1 MSLREYIVSDTNIY
15 NAIYCLESYIF
26 EKGLLSAEDLACY
39 VRLSDKYD
47 YDFISEVI
55 KKCQQRL
62 KDILSS
68 SDSLFQIQVYFKIK
82 KWDAEENRI
91 KYRPMHTA
99 SLVDQICMVCMLL
112 PLMFSDRNGH
122 RERSELTKFIPHN
135 FFGNIPSTDVSMLF
149 EPWKKKYKEYN
160 EQIIQHCKEY
170 QENHRYSTEITLD
183 IKNFFPS
190 ISPEF
195 IFNYIQEKLSFT
207 FPAEED
213 QTTLQ
218 MVLTKLLFFE
228 IKSENLE
235 GWIHDYYDKDVTS
248 EFYMNC
254 GIPQGLPQSYFF
266 GNLCMIEIYRK
277 LKRLPIFKNED
288 SYFYVDDSVIYIEQ
302 PMNPKLF
309 EDTISK
315 INDAV
320 KQIGQD
326 KWVSNFDTLK
336 GLLPDKYIQ
345 FQQKI
350 QENTY
355 TIAFHPNGKSEYC
368 LIEKADL
375 NYAYLST
382 IHRAVSMASTVY
394 CNLDEIEDRFSREKL
409 ENIKN
414 IVDDEIHRLKSM
426 AKPKARGEKDQMA
439 SRLKLLK
446 RYKRFFL
453 FRIKLLDNRLK
464 GGQDENDVRIFC
476 NHFHISLNNGI
487 VGLNNISIEDWFD
500 TFDEDIFQTEA
511 RMLISIL
518 SKSQMNAFLEML
530 CKFEKHLVGTETGNK
545 DYLFLSKDFHAT
557 KQLRSLS
564 PKPYSSL
571 MTLAEQIYG
580 KNRSLSSQVQH
591 NKLRSFIDDVAKLL
605 GIYTNGG
612 ICPNDEMLGCLPEY
626 TCFVRNN
633 SDEFIRKIVNAFYST
648 ISDVTVSDA
657 HTFTKNSSRSL
668 SYTELRIL
676 IRLRNRNFKF
686 NDFTQAVKKLDASNL
701 ENRMSIDMGLMD
713 VVGLF
718 IANVKRPEWIDNIIL
733 THRVVKGL
741 WYNGSKF
748 LNAYTLHNEEHAIT
762 LVKWIV
768 RITKAVDYFSIKQ
781 LDYYILFLACYLHDI
796 SMVLH
801 PDVRSFCRGDEQ
813 SLSIITE
820 FISKAKNM
828 LDTSSKEEDDKSK
841 DERFKKVG
849 HLLVDQFE
857 EVYAYFE
864 NRIRSGHPKDSAAKI
879 KDWQHTVLRYLTP
892 LLLSEVA
899 KVSES
904 HGYDADAVYGLKSEA
919 RNAVI
924 SEKYMMMLIR
934 LADLLD
940 VANDRINYY
949 LLRQNVKHMNPTSQF
964 HWISH
969 LITDEIRVEP
979 SFEVNYKCGKHGE
992 QLDLARR
999 VITETINVNLHLNV
1013 KYMSAVEPLNCKIC
1027 RMKTLT
1033 KEEQRKF
1040 CTDDEEVITLDMGN
1054 AMIDKPSNCP
1064 LLCKWTMLKHEWLVN
1079 ELEHLQKYLNT
1090 VNNKLFRTK
1099 IRLNMLFHDSYHLD
1113 SDLFDSVHE
1122 YMQTAKIH
1130 FEE

>member
-1 MSLREYIVSDTNIY
+1 MSLREYIISDTNIY

-26 EKGLLSAEDLACY
+26 EKGLLSDEDLACY
-39 VRLSDKYD
+39 VRLNDKYD
-47 YDFISEVI
+47 YGFIGEII
-55 KKCQQRL
+55 KKCQCRL
-62 KDILSS
+62 ENIFSS
-68 SDSLFQIQVYFKIK
+68 PDSLFQIKVYFKIK
-82 KWDAEENRI
+82 KWDAEKNRI
-91 KYRPMHTA
+91 TYRPMHTA
-99 SLVDQICMVCMLL
+99 GLIDQICMVCMLL

-160 EQIIQHCKEY
+160 EQVILHCKEY
-170 QENHRYSTEITLD
+170 QENHRYRTEITLD

-195 IFNYIQEKLSFT
+195 IFNYALEKLKFSYS
-207 FPAEED
+207 ENED
-213 QTTLQ
+213 KATLKA
-218 MVLTKLLFFE
+218 VLAKLLFFD
-228 IKSENLE
+228 IQKENMD
-235 GWIHDYYDKDVTS
+235 GWIANYYGDDIDS
-248 EFYMNC
+248 DFYMNC

-266 GNLCMIEIYRK
+266 GNLCMIEIYGK
-277 LKRLPIFKNED
+277 LKKLPIFKNED

-309 EDTISK
+309 EDTIVE
-315 INDAV
+315 INGV
-320 KQIGQD
+320 VREIGQG
-326 KWVSNFDTLK
+326 KWISNFDTLT
-336 GLLPDKYIQ
+336 GVLPDKYIN

-350 QENTY
+350 QEKAY
-355 TIAFHPNGKSEYC
+355 TIEFHPNGKSEYC

-375 NYAYLST
+375 NYAYLGT
-382 IHRAVSMASTVY
+382 IHRAVSMASAVY
-394 CNLDEIEDRFSREKL
+394 SNLDEIEDRFSREKL

-414 IVDDEIHRLKSM
+414 IVDDEIQRLKSI
-426 AKPKARGEKDQMA
+426 AKPKVVGEKNQMA
-439 SRLKLLK
+439 SRLKILK

-464 GGQDENDVRIFC
+464 GGPDEKDIATFC
-476 NHFHISLNNGI
+476 SHFHMSNKNGI
-487 VGLNNISIEDWFD
+487 VGLNDIGIEEWFD
-500 TFDEDIFQTEA
+500 TYDEDIFQTEA

-518 SKSQMNAFLEML
+518 PKSQMKTFLEML
-530 CKFEKHLVGTETGNK
+530 CGFEMFLVGKDAKNK
-545 DYLFLSKDFHAT
+545 DYLFLSKDFHAAE
-557 KQLRSLS
+557 QLRSLS

-571 MTLAEQIYG
+571 MALAEQNYG
-580 KNRSLSSQVQH
+580 KNRSLSPNVQH
-591 NKLRSFIDDVAKLL
+591 KKLKSFIGDVAMLL
-605 GIYTNGG
+605 DIRRNGG
-612 ICPNDEMLGCLPEY
+612 IFPKDEILGGFPEY
-626 TCFVRNN
+626 TYFVFEN
-633 SDEFIRKIVNAFYST
+633 SDEFIRKIINAFYST

-657 HTFTKNSSRSL
+657 QTFTKNSSRPL
-668 SYTELRIL
+668 SYAELRIL
-676 IRLRNRNFKF
+676 IRLRNRDFRFKE
-686 NDFTQAVKKLDASNL
+686 FTQAVNELDATNL

-768 RITKAVDYFSIKQ
+768 RITKAVDYLSIKR
-781 LDYYILFLACYLHDI
+781 LDFYILFLACYLHDI

-820 FISKAKNM
+820 FISQAKDV
-828 LDTSSKEEDDKSK
+828 LGTSSEGTDGGSK
-841 DERFKKVG
+841 DDRFKKIG

-864 NRIRSGHPKDSAAKI
+864 NRIRSGHPKDSAARI
-879 KDWQHTVLRYLTP
+879 KDWQHTVLRYLSP
-892 LLLSEVA
+892 LLLAEVA

-904 HGYDADAVYGLKSEA
+904 HGYEADAVYGLKSEA

-979 SFEVNYKCGKHGE
+979 NFKVNDKFDEHGE

-999 VITETINVNLHLNV
+999 IITETINVNLHLNV
-1013 KYMSAVEPLNCKIC
+1013 KYVSSVEPLNCKVC
-1027 RMKTLT
+1027 RMQTAG
-1033 KEEQRKF
+1033 KEGRHKYH
-1040 CTDDEEVITLDMGN
+1040 TDDDVELITLDMGS
-1054 AMIDKPSNCP
+1054 AMTVKPSNCP

-1090 VNNKLFRTK
+1090 VNNKLFRTE

-1122 YMQTAKIH
+1122 YIQTAKVH
-1130 FEE
+1130 FE

>member
-26 EKGLLSAEDLACY
+26 EKGLLSEDDLACY
-39 VRLSDKYD
+39 VRLTDKYD
-47 YDFISEVI
+47 FVFIDDVM
-55 KKCQQRL
+55 KRCKCRL
-62 KDILSS
+62 ESILSS
-68 SDSLFQIQVYFKIK
+68 DALFSIKVYFKIK
-82 KWDAEENRI
+82 KWDVEEYV

-160 EQIIQHCKEY
+160 EQVIQHCKEY

-195 IFNYIQEKLSFT
+195 IYNYVLEKLHFT
-207 FPAEED
+207 YYKDED
-213 QTTLQ
+213 GETLKK
-218 MVLTKLLFFE
+218 VLTKLLFFE
-228 IKSENLE
+228 IQPENME
-235 GWIHDYYDKDVTS
+235 GWKSDYYGQDVDS
-248 EFYMNC
+248 DFFMNC

-266 GNLCMIEIYRK
+266 GNLCMIEVYGK
-277 LKRLPIFKNED
+277 LKKLPTFKNED

-302 PMNPKLF
+302 PMDPKLF
-309 EDTISK
+309 DRTISN
-315 INDAV
+315 INEAV
-320 KQIGQD
+320 KQIGKNGAASSFEVLAD
-326 KWVSNFDTLK
+326 I
-336 GLLPDKYIQ
+336 LPKKYRQ
-345 FQQKI
+345 FQQKLD
-350 QENTY
+350 Y
-355 TIAFHPNGKSEYC
+355 TIQFHPNGKSEYC

-375 NYAYLST
+375 NYAYLGT
-382 IHRAVSMASTVY
+382 VHRETSMASTVY
-394 CNLDEIEDRFSREKL
+394 SNLDETEDSYSREKL

-414 IVDDEIHRLKSM
+414 IVDDEISRLKSK
-426 AKPKARGEKDQMA
+426 AKQDASGEKDQMA
-439 SRLKLLK
+439 SRLKILK

-464 GGQDENDVRIFC
+464 GGLDETDATIFLS
-476 NHFHISLNNGI
+476 HFHILASNGDVI
-487 VGLNNISIEDWFD
+487 LNNISRKDWFD
-500 TFDEDIFQTEA
+500 TYDEDIFQTEA
-511 RMLISIL
+511 RMLIGIL
-518 SKSQMNAFLEML
+518 PKSQVDSFLEIL
-530 CKFEKHLVGTETGNK
+530 CKFEKHLTEKKSGNIN
-545 DYLFLSKDFHAT
+545 YLFLAKDFHAT
-557 KQLRSLS
+557 KLLRNLYPKLYSSLTTYAEQTYGKIRSLS
-564 PKPYSSL
+564 PVIQHEKL
-571 MTLAEQIYG
+571 KGFMKGVEILTG
-580 KNRSLSSQVQH
+580 NHKNNGEVGLSQ
-591 NKLRSFIDDVAKLL
+591 
-605 GIYTNGG
+605 G
-612 ICPNDEMLGCLPEY
+612 MLDYFPDY

-633 SDEFIRKIVNAFYST
+633 SEEYIRKLINAFYSS
-648 ISDVTVSDA
+648 ISDVTISDA
-657 HTFTKNSSRSL
+657 HTFTKNSSRPL

-676 IRLRNRNFKF
+676 IRLRNRNFTF
-686 NDFTQAVKKLDASNL
+686 VDFAQSVNELDASNL

-718 IANVKRPEWIDNIIL
+718 ITYVKRPSWIDNIIM

-768 RITKAVDYFSIKQ
+768 RIVKAVDYFSIKQ

-820 FISKAKNM
+820 FIYKVKEVLETPLKEKNGES
-828 LDTSSKEEDDKSK
+828 TDDK
-841 DERFKKVG
+841 FKEVG

-857 EVYAYFE
+857 KVYSYFE

-879 KDWQHTVLRYLTP
+879 KEWQHTVLNYLTP

-904 HGYDADAVYGLKSEA
+904 HGYEAYAVYGLRSEA

-949 LLRQNVKHMNPTSQF
+949 LLRQNVKHMSPISQF

-969 LITDEIRVEP
+969 LITDEICLEP
-979 SFEVNYKCGKHGE
+979 SFVVNEKYDDFGKKLE
-992 QLDLARR
+992 LEKRI
-999 VITETINVNLHLNV
+999 ITETINVNLYLNV
-1013 KYMSAVEPLNCKIC
+1013 KYLTAVERLNCKTC
-1027 RMKTLT
+1027 RMIVPYP
-1033 KEEQRKF
+1033 EERYKDQA
-1040 CTDDEEVITLDMGN
+1040 DNDIEMITLGMGLKN
-1054 AMIDKPSNCP
+1054 KQSSDNCP

-1090 VNNKLFRTK
+1090 VNNNLFRTE
-1099 IRLNMLFHDSYHLD
+1099 IRLNILFHDSYHLD
-1113 SDLFDSVHE
+1113 SDLFDNVQE
-1122 YMQTAKIH
+1122 YMQYAKIH
-1130 FEE
+1130 FES

>member
-1 MSLREYIVSDTNIY
+1 MSLQEYIISDTNIY

-26 EKGLLSAEDLACY
+26 EKGLLSNEDLESY
-39 VRLSDKYD
+39 VRLNDKYD
-47 YDFISEVI
+47 FTYINDVI
-55 KKCQQRL
+55 TKCRCRL
-62 KDILSS
+62 KEVLSS
-68 SDSLFQIQVYFKIK
+68 RDTLFTIKVYFKIK
-82 KWDAEENRI
+82 KWDSEENSV

-99 SLVDQICMVCMLL
+99 SLIDQICMVSMLL
-112 PLMFSDRNGH
+112 PLMFSDKDGH
-122 RERSELTKFIPHN
+122 REKSELTKFIPHN

-160 EQIIQHCKEY
+160 EQVIRHCKEY

-195 IFNYIQEKLSFT
+195 IFNYVLDKLHFT
-207 FPAEED
+207 YSKEED
-213 QTTLQ
+213 QKTLK
-218 MVLTKLLFFE
+218 MVLTKLLFFD
-228 IKSENLE
+228 IQPENLT
-235 GWIHDYYDKDVTS
+235 GWMKEYYEKDVKS
-248 EFYMNC
+248 DFYMNC

-266 GNLCMIEIYRK
+266 GNLCMIEVYGILKK
-277 LKRLPIFKNED
+277 LETFKNED

-302 PMNPKLF
+302 PLDEKLF
-309 EDTISK
+309 NDTILE
-315 INDAV
+315 INKAV
-320 KQIGQD
+320 GQIGKD
-326 KWVSNFDTLK
+326 KGGLNFDSLK
-336 GLLPDKYIQ
+336 GLLSDKHRE
-345 FQQKI
+345 FQQKMD
-350 QENTY
+350 Y
-355 TIAFHPNGKSEYC
+355 TIQFHPKGKSEYC

-394 CNLDEIEDRFSREKL
+394 CNLDEIEDRYSKEKL
-409 ENIKN
+409 ENIKT
-414 IVDDEIHRLKSM
+414 IVDDEIQRLKSK
-426 AKPKARGEKDQMA
+426 AKPKEGGEKDQMA
-439 SRLKLLK
+439 SRLKMLK
-446 RYKRFFL
+446 RYKRFFM
-453 FRIKLLDNRLK
+453 FRIKLLENRLK
-464 GGQDENDVRIFC
+464 GGPDEECVTEFWKHFKISVGENEIKLNDI
-476 NHFHISLNNGI
+476 N
-487 VGLNNISIEDWFD
+487 IEDWFD
-500 TFDEDIFQTEA
+500 SYDEDIFQTEA
-511 RMLISIL
+511 RMLIGTL
-518 SKSQMNAFLEML
+518 LKYQMDAFLKSL
-530 CKFEKHLVGTETGNK
+530 CRFEKYLVGKEKENSN
-545 DYLFLSKDFHAT
+545 YLFLNKDFHAA
-557 KQLRSLS
+557 KQLRVLSSKPYISLIAHTEQTYGKKRSLS
-564 PKPYSSL
+564 PD
-571 MTLAEQIYG
+571 
-580 KNRSLSSQVQH
+580 VQH
-591 NKLRSFIDDVAKLL
+591 KKLKTFIDDIRIFLDIQQNE
-605 GIYTNGG
+605 GIY
-612 ICPNDEMLGCLPEY
+612 PDDEMLCSFPEY
-626 TCFVRNN
+626 TCFVRRN
-633 SDEFIRKIVNAFYST
+633 SDEYIRKIVNAFYST
-648 ISDVTVSDA
+648 ISDVTISDA
-657 HTFTKNSSRSL
+657 KTFTKNSSRPL

-686 NDFTQAVKKLDASNL
+686 KDFAWAVAELDATNL

-718 IANVKRPEWIDNIIL
+718 VSNVRKPEWIDNIIL
-733 THRVVKGL
+733 THRVIKGL

-768 RITKAVDYFSIKQ
+768 RIVKAVDYFAIKQ

-801 PDVRSFCRGDEQ
+801 PDIRSFCRGDDN
-813 SLSIITE
+813 SLNIITE
-820 FISKAKNM
+820 FIHKANEI
-828 LDTSSKEEDDKSK
+828 LDKPKGAVVENVED
-841 DERFKKVG
+841 RFKKVG
-849 HLLVDQFE
+849 HFMVDMFE
-857 EVYAYFE
+857 EVYSYFE
-864 NRIRSGHPKDSAAKI
+864 NRIRSGHPNDSAFKI
-879 KDWQHTVLRYLTP
+879 KEWQHTVLRYFTP
-892 LLLSEVA
+892 LLLAEVA

-979 SFEVNYKCGKHGE
+979 SFNVNDKLDENGE

-1013 KYMSAVEPLNCKIC
+1013 KYMSAVEPLNCKAC
-1027 RMKTLT
+1027 RIKTLK
-1033 KEEQRKF
+1033 KEERDK
-1040 CTDDEEVITLDMGN
+1040 CHTDDVEMITLDMGRKVDRN
-1054 AMIDKPSNCP
+1054 TDKCP

-1090 VNNKLFRTK
+1090 VNNKLFRTE
-1099 IRLNMLFHDSYHLD
+1099 IRLNMLYHDSYHLD

-1122 YMQTAKIH
+1122 YMQNAKIH
-1130 FEE
+1130 FE